1 MSDDRNIDEREALAA
16 EYALGVLGGADRA
29 AAESLLSSDSDF
41 AAAVARWKSQLSP
54 LVETVAPMTP
64 SSGLWDRIDTEI
76 APPVRRAPVAAAAK
90 SSPGFWSN
98 LSIWRGMS
106 FASTAAAAMLAVVVL
121 SPREQAP
128 VVTATAPLQ
137 TARADL
143 PAPVLMSNGSSAL
156 VAAAYD
162 PNLREVLVTP
172 ATNVDVPAGRTMELW
187 IIIGDKPPRSL
198 GVIEP
203 GAAKAHVLPND
214 VRADLAAG
222 ATLAISIEPIGGSR
236 TGAPTGPVV
245 ATGKLTAV

>member
-41 AAAVARWKSQLSP
+41 ASAVARWKSQLSP

-64 SSGLWDRIDTEI
+64 SSGLWDRIDTAV
-76 APPVRRAPVAAAAK
+76 APPVRRAPVAAATR
-90 SSPGFWSN
+90 SSIGFWSN

-106 FASTAAAAMLAVVVL
+106 FASTAAAALLAVVVL
-121 SPREQAP
+121 SPRGQAP
-128 VVTATAPLQ
+128 VATVAPLQ

-143 PAPVLMSNGSSAL
+143 PAPVLMSNGTSAL

-172 ATNVDVPAGRTMELW
+172 AVNVDVPAGRTMELW

-203 GAAKAHVLPND
+203 GAAKAHVLPKD